1 MSAITSKCKLL
12 AINIFGAHKFNAII
26 AEGIKAKK
34 NICSYY
40 DYLFS
45 CNNPGDTDYWLCW
58 NGWFCP
64 KYPKCNW
71 SHFLQKNIRKSVL
84 QVALHLKY
92 KQEKLCNILKTI

>member
-12 AINIFGAHKFNAII
+12 DINIFGAHKLNAII

-45 CNNPGDTDYWLCW
+45 CNNPGDTDY
-58 NGWFCP
+58 
-64 KYPKCNW
+64 
-71 SHFLQKNIRKSVL
+71 
-84 QVALHLKY
+84 
-92 KQEKLCNILKTI
+92 